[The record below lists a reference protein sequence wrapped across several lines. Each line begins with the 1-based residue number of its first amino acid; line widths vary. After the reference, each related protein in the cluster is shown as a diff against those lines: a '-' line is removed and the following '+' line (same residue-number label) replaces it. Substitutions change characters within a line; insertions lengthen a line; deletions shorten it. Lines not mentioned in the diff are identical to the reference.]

1 MSDEQQPEEI
11 DYDADQISV
20 LEGLKAVRKRPGM
33 YIGSTGEKGLHHMIW
48 EVADNAI
55 DEAMAGYCDEI
66 TIELLEDHWIR
77 VSDNG
82 RGIPVEEHEKKDM
95 SAMEVVM
102 TTLHAGGKF
111 DEGGYK
117 VSGGLHGVGVS
128 VVNALSEEATATSYR
143 NGNKWVQKYEQ
154 GKRQTDV
161 EKKEKTDRTGTV
173 IEFRPDPEIFDTL
186 DFKWETILEHLRR
199 QAYLTKGIH
208 IKVNDKRTEEEKE
221 QDETIE
227 HQFDENKYQFYFEG
241 GIKSYIK
248 HINRNREQKHEN
260 IFYMDKEVD
269 DIAIEV
275 AFQYTDDSTESQHP
289 FANNIATEDGGT
301 HVSGFRRALTRTLN
315 KYARKKEILDD
326 DDDNFKGQDV
336 REGLT
341 SVVSVKIPEPQFEGQ
356 TKAKLGNPEVRSA
369 VEKSFAKELM
379 IYLEENPKDADAIME
394 KAMLAAKARRAAK
407 TARESVLRKGALSGN
422 LTLPGKLSDCSTR
435 KAKDSE
441 LFIVEGDSAG
451 GCFSADTK
459 VALADGRNLEF
470 KQIVEEQKEGKEHF
484 CYTIRQDGKV
494 GLQKFQNAR
503 VTKEDAEV
511 IKVTLDN
518 GEQITCTPDHEFML
532 RDGSYREAQNLKPK
546 DSLMPLYRKK
556 SDSEEEGITI
566 DNYEMTWDP
575 KSEKWL
581 FTHKLADWY
590 NLWQEKYKEK
600 DGGHCH
606 HIDFDKHNNN
616 PTNIK
621 RVSLEWRK
629 QKTKKQWTEE
639 FREKRKKA
647 LRETY
652 YNKTLSKLKEFS
664 TTDEINLKKYKEYRI
679 ETGDSSLLRFDTFCD
694 RYFEEDESKAKE
706 AVLNYNHEVKKV
718 EKLNKKIDVYD
729 AEVPGTHNFAL
740 ASGVFVHNSAKQGR
754 DRETQAILPL
764 RGKVLNA
771 ERARIDKIVSNKELK
786 SLIIAL
792 GTNIGEEFDIEELRY
807 DKIVIL
813 TDADVDGAHIRTLL
827 LTFFFRYFP
836 KIIEDDHLFIGK
848 PPLYSVKKGSKK
860 IWLYSDEELEEYKR
874 EQGIEDDEGEG
885 LTEKAKKKLNVQRYK
900 GLGEM
905 NPEELWETTMDPES
919 RILKQV
925 AVEDAEKA
933 SEVFDVLMGKEVGPR
948 KKFIL
953 DNATEVENLDV

>member
-1 MSDEQQPEEI
+1 MAEQQPEEI

-66 TIELLEDHWIR
+66 KIELLEDHWIR
-77 VSDNG
+77 VKDNG

-128 VVNALSEEATATSYR
+128 VVNALSEEAKAISFR
-143 NGNKWVQKYEQ
+143 DGHKWTQEYKQ

-161 EKKEKTDRTGTV
+161 KKQGKTDKTGTV
-173 IEFRPDPEIFDTL
+173 IKFRPDPEIFDTL
-186 DFKWETILEHLRR
+186 NFNWETILEHLRR

-208 IKVNDKRTEEEKE
+208 IKISDKRNKGEKE
-221 QDETIE
+221 HDETIE
-227 HQFDENKYQFYFEG
+227 HKFEENKYQFYFEG
-241 GIKSYIK
+241 GIKSYIR
-248 HINRNREQKHEN
+248 HINKNREFKHEN
-260 IFYMDKEVD
+260 IFYMNEEVD

-275 AFQYTDDSTESQHP
+275 AFQYTDDNTESQHP

-301 HVSGFRRALTRTLN
+301 HVSGFRRALTRTIN
-315 KYARKKEILDD
+315 KYARKKEVLKK

-341 SVVSVKIPEPQFEGQ
+341 SVISVKIPEPQFEGQ
-356 TKAKLGNPEVRSA
+356 TKSKLGNPEVRSA
-369 VEKSFAKELM
+369 VEKSFAKQLM
-379 IYLEENPKDADAIME
+379 IYLEENPKDADAIIE
-394 KAMLAAKARRAAK
+394 NSMLAAKARKAAQ
-407 TARESVLRKGALSGN
+407 TARESVLRKSALSEN
-422 LTLPGKLSDCSTR
+422 MTLPGKLADCSTR
-435 KAKDSE
+435 KSENSE

-451 GCFSADTK
+451 G
-459 VALADGRNLEF
+459 
-470 KQIVEEQKEGKEHF
+470 
-484 CYTIRQDGKV
+484 
-494 GLQKFQNAR
+494 
-503 VTKEDAEV
+503 
-511 IKVTLDN
+511 
-518 GEQITCTPDHEFML
+518 
-532 RDGSYREAQNLKPK
+532 
-546 DSLMPLYRKK
+546 
-556 SDSEEEGITI
+556 
-566 DNYEMTWDP
+566 
-575 KSEKWL
+575 
-581 FTHKLADWY
+581 
-590 NLWQEKYKEK
+590 
-600 DGGHCH
+600 
-606 HIDFDKHNNN
+606 
-616 PTNIK
+616 
-621 RVSLEWRK
+621 
-629 QKTKKQWTEE
+629 
-639 FREKRKKA
+639 
-647 LRETY
+647 
-652 YNKTLSKLKEFS
+652 
-664 TTDEINLKKYKEYRI
+664 
-679 ETGDSSLLRFDTFCD
+679 
-694 RYFEEDESKAKE
+694 
-706 AVLNYNHEVKKV
+706 
-718 EKLNKKIDVYD
+718 
-729 AEVPGTHNFAL
+729 
-740 ASGVFVHNSAKQGR
+740 SAKQGR

-771 ERARIDKIVSNKELK
+771 ERSRIDKIVSNKELK

-792 GTNIGEEFDIEELRY
+792 GTNIGEEFDIEDLRY
-807 DKIVIL
+807 DKIIIL

-836 KIIEDDHLFIGK
+836 EIIEDNHLFIGR
-848 PPLYSVKKGSKK
+848 PPLYSVKKGRKK

-905 NPEELWETTMDPES
+905 NPEELWETTMDPEN
-919 RILKQV
+919 RILKKV
-925 AVEDAEKA
+925 AVEDAEEA
-933 SEVFDVLMGKEVGPR
+933 SEMFDILMGKEVGPR